1 MSERTNLP
9 LAEPIVAQA
18 VHGSYCPK
26 MCNHTCPVLRAT
38 GRTDAVP
45 WGFHRTVADLADG
58 RLAPAD
64 AAERLIA
71 CTGCHACAEGCI
83 FEDQDVPEQVRAG
96 RAALHSAGASLPA
109 VAAAEEA
116 VADGRSPFDRGDTP
130 GAVGATAPTMQLLV
144 GCRDRAEVV
153 AAAVRVLGA
162 AGESVA
168 VVVPDGCCGGVLR
181 DLGATEAAAD
191 ATATLATRLRPDVPV
206 VLLDPHC
213 HDTVDGLDA
222 DRAVEDLVA
231 VLHRLVE
238 SGDLDLD
245 GAPETVRWH
254 EPCLLVDG
262 PAAGAGPAVLAGVGS
277 LVELPGEAHRGCSG
291 AGLGMELL
299 DEEAAETVARQ
310 RRAMLAGPG
319 PVVTGCAGAAA
330 RLSTDDEPALHLVQL
345 LDDLLDDDP
354 ESVA

>member
-1 MSERTNLP
+1 MTDTTLP
-9 LAEPIVAQA
+9 LADDVVAQA

-45 WGFHRTVADLADG
+45 WGFHRTVADLAEG
-58 RLAPAD
+58 RLAPD
-64 AAERLIA
+64 AAADRLVA
-71 CTGCHACAEGCI
+71 CTGCHACAEGCT
-83 FEDQDVPEQVRAG
+83 FDDQDVPAQVRAG
-96 RAALHSAGASLPA
+96 RAAVHAAGASLPA
-109 VAAAEEA
+109 VTDA
-116 VADGRSPFDRGDTP
+116 VAAVAAGSSPFDRGDAP
-130 GAVGATAPTMQLLV
+130 GNVGATAPTLQLLV
-144 GCRDRAEVV
+144 GCRDRAAVV

-168 VVVPDGCCGGVLR
+168 VVVPEGCCGGVLH
-181 DLGATEAAAD
+181 DLGAVDDA
-191 ATATLATRLRPDVPV
+191 ATARAALGARLRSDVPV

-213 HDTVDGLDA
+213 RDTVAGLD
-222 DRAVEDLVA
+222 DVHTVHDLVT

-238 SGDLDLD
+238 DGDLDLD

-262 PAAGAGPAVLAGVGS
+262 PAAGLGPSVLAGVGS

-291 AGLGMELL
+291 AGMGLELL
-299 DEEAAETVARQ
+299 DEAAAEEVAVQ
-310 RRAMLAGPG
+310 RRATLAGPG
-319 PVVTGCAGAAA
+319 PIVTGCAGAAA
-330 RLSTDDEPALHLVQL
+330 RLASDADEVQHLVEL

>member
-1 MSERTNLP
+1 MQAYLTTPIKPIKRYSAGVAGGFSQSAQVGEYGYDPNTSQKGGEGKQSVLSPFSKMRPRSPPLSGTASEYAAGPCHTTRG
-9 LAEPIVAQA
+9 AAQ
-18 VHGSYCPK
+18 
-26 MCNHTCPVLRAT
+26 LRASSCET
-38 GRTDAVP
+38 RTAIVS
-45 WGFHRTVADLADG
+45 RTVLLAG
-58 RLAPAD
+58 PVYTMRLRPSGAPAS
-64 AAERLIA
+64 R
-71 CTGCHACAEGCI
+71 
-83 FEDQDVPEQVRAG
+83 
-96 RAALHSAGASLPA
+96 
-109 VAAAEEA
+109 
-116 VADGRSPFDRGDTP
+116 
-130 GAVGATAPTMQLLV
+130 ATAPTMQLLV

-319 PVVTGCAGAAA
+319 PIVTGCAGAAA